1 MSHSKHRA
9 EKNCLNCGTEVIE
22 NYCSHCGQENTEAN
36 ISFWHLVTHFFND
49 ITHFDGKFFSTLKK
63 LITKPGFL
71 SLAFVEGKRMR
82 YLDPVRMYIFTSF
95 LFFLLFFS
103 FSKIDNLDENIIY
116 GHKNLAEISKMDS
129 TSFSDFSKQFNDG
142 KPMTKE
148 EFEIFTAKKNSAI
161 VFDSNKKYNSLENFD
176 SLNLKGEIEGNYLER
191 GLLRK
196 QLEIKIK
203 YNDNQN
209 AYLKA
214 LWQSISHSL
223 PQLLFISLPLFAL
236 ILKLLYIRH
245 KQTYYTQHIIYAIHL
260 YIFTFIILFGYMLK
274 SWLAPYI
281 GSVMGGLFIFGI
293 TVWLFIYE
301 YKAMRRFYGQGR
313 GKTII
318 KFLLANF
325 LRFMIILILF
335 VFITLISFY
344 KS

>member
-22 NYCSHCGQENTEAN
+22 NYCSHCGQENTEPN

-49 ITHFDGKFFSTLKK
+49 ITHFDGKFFATLKK

-103 FSKIDNLDENIIY
+103 FSKVNLDENIEY
-116 GHKNLAEISKMDS
+116 GGKSLAEISKLDS
-129 TSFSDFSKQFNDG
+129 TAFSNFTKEFNDG

-148 EFEIFTAKKNSAI
+148 EFEVYTAKKTSSAVFNSK
-161 VFDSNKKYNSLENFD
+161 KKYNSLENFD
-176 SLNLKGEIEGNYLER
+176 SLDRRGEIKGNFLNRMGERKALE
-191 GLLRK
+191 LKL
-196 QLEIKIK
+196 K

-209 AYLKA
+209 AFLKA
-214 LWQSISHSL
+214 LWESISHSL

-236 ILKLLYIRH
+236 FLKLLYVRH
-245 KQTYYTQHIIYAIHL
+245 KEIYYTQHIIYSIHL
-260 YIFTFIILFGYMLK
+260 YIFTFIILFGFMLR

-281 GSVMGGLFIFGI
+281 GGVVGGLFIFAI

-301 YKAMRRFYGQGR
+301 YKAMRRFYGQR
-313 GKTII
+313 RWKTIL

-325 LRFMIILILF
+325 FRFIIILILF
-335 VFITLISFY
+335 VLITLISFF